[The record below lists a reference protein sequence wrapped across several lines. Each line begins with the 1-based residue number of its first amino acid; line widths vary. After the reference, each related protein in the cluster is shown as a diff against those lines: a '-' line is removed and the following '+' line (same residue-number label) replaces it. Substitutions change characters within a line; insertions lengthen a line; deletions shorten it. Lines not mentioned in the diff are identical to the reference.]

1 MRVDKKQASEFFS
14 MLTYISTK
22 VLMIP
27 DIENVGVCRLGMYNQ
42 AWVPL
47 EGLTLRLLGLRHH
60 SYRICVC
67 LKQFIK
73 KFTVGKRVTNNY
85 FFASS

>member
-1 MRVDKKQASEFFS
+1 
-14 MLTYISTK
+14 
-22 VLMIP
+22 MIP

-73 KFTVGKRVTNNY
+73 KPTVVRRVST
-85 FFASS
+85 FIV